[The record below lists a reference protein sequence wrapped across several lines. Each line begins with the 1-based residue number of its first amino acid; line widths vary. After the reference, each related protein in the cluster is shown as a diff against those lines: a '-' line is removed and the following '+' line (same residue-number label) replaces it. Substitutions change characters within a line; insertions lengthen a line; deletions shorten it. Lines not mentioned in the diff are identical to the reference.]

1 MSSAPAR
8 RFVLSSRGRRWVGR
22 VAVLGA
28 VVGALLGLETLVF
41 HLLTDPLVDIRRY
54 YEAGRRLN
62 EGLPLY
68 GLVSEDTTA
77 TYLNPPLLAILFRP
91 LALLPFPA
99 AAAIWEMVVVGS
111 LALTIW
117 RAGLNRRVLI
127 VVCWLALPICWALV
141 IGQVEVV
148 ITLLLSFGNPLAVA
162 FAGTLKLF
170 PWLAAA
176 YWVGRRQWTA
186 LARFVAWVAGLFLLQ
201 LLIEPAATL
210 AFFRLE
216 WLNASFEV
224 RNVSLWVIHPAVW
237 LAGAAIAG
245 MASLRLAGTR
255 WGWFAA
261 VVVTVMANPRLLVYQ
276 LTALLAGLSGPDR
289 PVLSEAAREER
300 ERAPSNPAPR
310 AAASRGP
317 GPQG

>member
-1 MSSAPAR
+1 MSSAATRPFA
-8 RFVLSSRGRRWVGR
+8 LSPRGRVWVGR
-22 VAVLGA
+22 VAALGA
-28 VVGALLGLETLVF
+28 VVGALLGLETLVL
-41 HLLTDPLVDIRRY
+41 HLSTDPLVDIRRY

-91 LALLPFPA
+91 LALLPFA
-99 AAAIWEMVVVGS
+99 VAAAIWQVVVAGS

-141 IGQVEVV
+141 IGQVEIV
-148 ITLLLSFGNPLAVA
+148 ITLLLSLGTPLGVA
-162 FAGTLKLF
+162 LAGMMKLF

-186 LARFVAWVAGLFLLQ
+186 IARLLAWISGLFLLQ
-201 LLIEPAATL
+201 MLIEPAATI
-210 AFFRLE
+210 AFFRLQ
-216 WLNASFEV
+216 WLDASFEV

-237 LAGAAIAG
+237 LVGAVFAGAAA
-245 MASLRLAGTR
+245 LRLAGTR
-255 WGWFAA
+255 WGWVAA
-261 VVVTVMANPRLLVYQ
+261 VVFTVMANPRLLVYQ
-276 LTALLAGLSGPDR
+276 LTTLLAGLSGPGR
-289 PVLSEAAREER
+289 PVLGESVLAIDQ
-300 ERAPSNPAPR
+300 RAPDPPSLKTE
-310 AAASRGP
+310 
-317 GPQG
+317 